1 MFAAALIITAG
12 CAKAECKTSADC
24 VAPKPCAI
32 PKCEKSKCTAIQQI
46 NCCGNNVKES
56 IENGKPG
63 GKCTCPQ
70 DYGKCEGKGKVAIG
84 SRTED
89 TRYLSYYCNA
99 DSQCV
104 FGFDEKEV
112 FPQNFLDS
120 INDARGFFKVSS
132 VLKYNTPFDISKG
145 AFEITISLDDASK
158 DLVLPVQLTRIKLFF
173 NSQYG
178 GAEQLI
184 ADQELS
190 SMLNGVGEKARIS
203 AILNLGYRP
212 KEAEESGS
220 LRYSIDYVY
229 TKRVLS
235 GKVNGTNTYSNEI
248 ARAALAPPPKPIF
261 FVGIG

>member
-1 MFAAALIITAG
+1 MIIAG

-24 VAPKPCAI
+24 VASKPCAI
-32 PKCEKSKCTAIQQI
+32 PKCEKSKCTLIQQI
-46 NCCGNNVKES
+46 NCCGNNVEES

-63 GKCTCPQ
+63 SKCACPQ

-89 TRYLSYYCNA
+89 TRYLRYSCNA

-112 FPQNFLDS
+112 FPQNFLDPM
-120 INDARGFFKVSS
+120 NDVGGFFKASS
-132 VLKYNTPFDISKG
+132 VLKYNTPFDISKDVFG
-145 AFEITISLDDASK
+145 ITISLDDTNK
-158 DLVLPVQLTRIKLFF
+158 GLVLPVQLTRIKLFF

-190 SMLNGVGEKARIS
+190 STLNGIGEKAEIS

-229 TKRVLS
+229 TKKILS
-235 GKVNGTNTYSNEI
+235 GRVNGTNVHNDEI
-248 ARAALAPPPKPIF
+248 ARAAFTATSKPIF
-261 FVGIG
+261 FVRTG

>member
-1 MFAAALIITAG
+1 MIIAG
-12 CAKAECKTSADC
+12 CTKAECKTSSDC
-24 VAPKPCAI
+24 AAPKPCAI
-32 PKCEKSKCTAIQQI
+32 PKCEKSKCAEIQQI
-46 NCCGNNVKES
+46 NCCGNNIKES

-63 GKCTCPQ
+63 SKCTCPQ

-89 TRYLSYYCNA
+89 TRYLTYYCNA

-104 FGFDEKEV
+104 FGFDENEV

-120 INDARGFFKVSS
+120 INDIRGFFKVSS
-132 VLKYNTPFDISKG
+132 VLKYNTPFDISKDS
-145 AFEITISLDDASK
+145 FEITISLDDTNN
-158 DLVLPVQLTRIKLFF
+158 DLVLPVQLTRMKLFF

-190 SMLNGVGEKARIS
+190 SILNGVGEEAKIS
-203 AILNLGYRP
+203 AIPNLGYRP

-235 GKVNGTNTYSNEI
+235 GRVNGTNVYNNEI
-248 ARAALAPPPKPIF
+248 ARATFTAASKPIF
-261 FVGIG
+261 FVRIG